1 MYNRSILIITRR
13 ISYYDIIGINMIEN
27 KTLPE
32 ETSDTSSKL
41 ETTNQNVPGKKLW
54 LVILI
59 AVLLLG
65 GFIAGIV
72 LLLGAEPET
81 AGQIRDIFI
90 IVMAMEFLVI
100 GVALIILIIQIAIL
114 TNLMQNEVRPIL
126 TSTQDTVNTL
136 KGTVRFL
143 SNNVSEPVIKLNEYL
158 AGFKKLLDI
167 LKLTK

>member
-32 ETSDTSSKL
+32 EISNTSSKTV
-41 ETTNQNVPGKKLW
+41 TTNQNVPGKKLW

-72 LLLGAEPET
+72 LLLGAEPEK

-114 TNLMQNEVRPIL
+114 TNLMQNEVKPIL

>member
-1 MYNRSILIITRR
+1 
-13 ISYYDIIGINMIEN
+13 MIEN

-32 ETSDTSSKL
+32 ETSDKSSKT
-41 ETTNQNVPGKKLW
+41 ETANQNVPGKKLW

-72 LLLGAEPET
+72 LLLGAEPEK

-114 TNLMQNEVRPIL
+114 INLMQNEVRPIL
-126 TSTQDTVNTL
+126 TSTQYTVNTL

>member
-1 MYNRSILIITRR
+1 
-13 ISYYDIIGINMIEN
+13 MIEN
-27 KTLPE
+27 KALPHDISNMPSSV
-32 ETSDTSSKL
+32 ETAG
-41 ETTNQNVPGKKLW
+41 QNMIGKKLW
-54 LVILI
+54 LVILV
-59 AVLLLG
+59 AVILLA
-65 GFIAGIV
+65 GFIVGIV
-72 LLLGAEPET
+72 LLLGAEPEK

-114 TNLMQNEVRPIL
+114 TNLMQNEVKPIL

>member
-1 MYNRSILIITRR
+1 
-13 ISYYDIIGINMIEN
+13 MIEN

-32 ETSDTSSKL
+32 ETSDKSSKT
-41 ETTNQNVPGKKLW
+41 ETANQNVPGKKLW

-72 LLLGAEPET
+72 LLLGAEPEK

>member
-32 ETSDTSSKL
+32 EISNTSSKTV
-41 ETTNQNVPGKKLW
+41 TTNQNVPGKKLW
-54 LVILI
+54 LVILV

-72 LLLGAEPET
+72 LLLSAEPEK

-114 TNLMQNEVRPIL
+114 TNLMQNEVKPIL

>member
-1 MYNRSILIITRR
+1 MYNKGIITTSVCD
-13 ISYYDIIGINMIEN
+13 SYYDIIGINMIDN
-27 KTLPE
+27 KALPQE
-32 ETSDTSSKL
+32 ISEVPTAA
-41 ETTNQNVPGKKLW
+41 ETTGQNLLGKKLW
-54 LVILI
+54 LFILL

-72 LLLGAEPET
+72 LLLGAEPEV

-114 TNLMQNEVRPIL
+114 TNLMQNEVKPIL

-158 AGFKKLLDI
+158 AGFRKLLDI